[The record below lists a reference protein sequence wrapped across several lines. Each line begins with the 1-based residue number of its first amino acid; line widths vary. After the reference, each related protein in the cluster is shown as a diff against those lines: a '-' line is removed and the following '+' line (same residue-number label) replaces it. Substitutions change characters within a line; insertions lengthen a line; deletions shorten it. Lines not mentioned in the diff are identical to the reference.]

1 MLKIKYENVLFVQS
15 NYSLETRKDLT
26 MNYLHIAKAAS
37 FCDAHFTAILYG
49 ELLAL
54 DEDTETDVTIINSI
68 MINAYKAIGETDAVS
83 AFVNPIK
90 DPIQYLISK
99 QDWSRTLNILD
110 VSPMSSG
117 SSLYN
122 QYDLLANPVTG
133 LYGLA
138 NKLYQAND
146 VHERYECG
154 WRLGDWSILNAGAT
168 IQCAD
173 REINEFEK
181 YHYFALKS
189 LQQKDEIAVRFNIEN
204 GINEIIKGLKS
215 SSYECTKNIYK
226 DLMKL
231 HMLQQIEE
239 FCDVSSYLLRPI
251 SNCISI
257 VYI

>member
-1 MLKIKYENVLFVQS
+1 
-15 NYSLETRKDLT
+15 

-37 FCDAHFTAILYG
+37 FCNAHFTAILYG

-54 DEDTETDVTIINSI
+54 AADNNQTDVTVINSI
-68 MINAYKAIGETDAVS
+68 MMNAYKSIGETDAVS
-83 AFVNPIK
+83 AFLNPIN

-110 VSPMSSG
+110 VSPMSMG
-117 SSLYN
+117 FSLYN
-122 QYDLLANPVTG
+122 QYLGQAG

-138 NKLYQAND
+138 NKLSQATDSTN
-146 VHERYECG
+146 YECA
-154 WRLGDWSILNAGAT
+154 WRLSDWSILNASAPA
-168 IQCAD
+168 QCGD
-173 REINEFEK
+173 LESNDFEK

-204 GINEIIKGLKS
+204 GINEIIKRLKS

-239 FCDVSSYLLRPI
+239 FCDV
-251 SNCISI
+251 NH
-257 VYI
+257 